1 MEALWSAKTALNP
14 LLFNGLKFR
23 CAAHGPTGTT
33 ADDARPRLR
42 FDIGLT
48 DYKRYLA
55 TNAAGTAR
63 IAELTAAAVEAG
75 HEPHAFLAN
84 PIGVDVI
91 CRTSD
96 GFLIFL
102 KRSAQ
107 VFEATGMWASV
118 GGHPEPHMLLH
129 AVRGSAGA
137 AAINEHPTAR
147 EVFDA
152 VDGGDRGGALVV
164 RELFDAAL
172 REVEEE
178 LGLGA
183 DVMLTSATRLL
194 GTFGAA
200 WVEGKVDVVF
210 AAETRLTMAQVGAVY
225 AEGRHQ
231 DAFEHTAL
239 DGLTEAQ
246 VRAWLDQV
254 DADKAAAHAHTTAH
268 AESVKRNISPY
279 TRAALDVY
287 LRASKTEA

>member
-1 MEALWSAKTALNP
+1 
-14 LLFNGLKFR
+14 
-23 CAAHGPTGTT
+23 
-33 ADDARPRLR
+33 
-42 FDIGLT
+42 
-48 DYKRYLA
+48 
-55 TNAAGTAR
+55 
-63 IAELTAAAVEAG
+63 
-75 HEPHAFLAN
+75 
-84 PIGVDVI
+84 
-91 CRTSD
+91 
-96 GFLIFL
+96 
-102 KRSAQ
+102 
-107 VFEATGMWASV
+107 MWASV
-118 GGHPEPHMLLH
+118 GGHPEPHLLLH
-129 AVRGSAGA
+129 AARGSAGA
-137 AAINEHPTAR
+137 AINEYPTAR

-152 VDGGDRGGALVV
+152 VDGGGDGGGALVV

-178 LGLGA
+178 LGVGA

-194 GTFGAA
+194 GTFCAA

-210 AAETRLTMAQVGAVY
+210 AAETRLTMAQVAAVY

-254 DADKAAAHAHTTAH
+254 DADKAATAHAHTTAH
-268 AESVKRNISPY
+268 ARTTAHAESGKRNISPY

>member
-14 LLFNGLKFR
+14 LLFNGLKVHTLR
-23 CAAHGPTGTT
+23 TT

-210 AAETRLTMAQVGAVY
+210 AAETRLTMAQV
-225 AEGRHQ
+225 
-231 DAFEHTAL
+231 
-239 DGLTEAQ
+239 
-246 VRAWLDQV
+246 RAWLDQV